1 MQATEALCHLSVTD
15 IKKTFCSVWFFCKN
29 EACVNCGTL
38 NATTLIWLRGKHQ
51 VAFGE
56 SKRKDVNLQFAIHQT
71 VFDVRWCKRGF
82 GSRELGYFIFANPQA
97 WPRAQPEKWSEDNIL
112 NYVCESEKHPQGAF
126 FCAQWGQINK
136 LLKIFFIIL
145 R

>member
-15 IKKTFCSVWFFCKN
+15 IKKTFCNVWFFCEN

-56 SKRKDVNLQFAIHQT
+56 SERKDVNLQFAIHQT

-82 GSRELGYFIFANPQA
+82 GSRELGYFIFAMPPSMASGTASKVIRGQYLKLRL
-97 WPRAQPEKWSEDNIL
+97 WIWITPSRGIL
-112 NYVCESEKHPQGAF
+112 
-126 FCAQWGQINK
+126 
-136 LLKIFFIIL
+136 L
-145 R
+145 RSMRSIE